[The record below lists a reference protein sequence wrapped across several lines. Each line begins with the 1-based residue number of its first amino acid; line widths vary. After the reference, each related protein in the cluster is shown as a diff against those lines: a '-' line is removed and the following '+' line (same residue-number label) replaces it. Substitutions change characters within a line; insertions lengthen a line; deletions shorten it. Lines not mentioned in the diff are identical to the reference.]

1 VTAQRECNNGHKSE
15 ETRYFISSLDATD
28 PARLGY
34 IVRLHWG
41 IENNLHW
48 VLDSAFDEDS
58 NRARKGN
65 SAANMAVVRHIALNL
80 IKADTSSKIG
90 IKNRRLK
97 AGWDNNY
104 LEKMLIGRV

>member
-1 VTAQRECNNGHKSE
+1 MAVTAQRECNNGHKRE

-28 PARLGY
+28 
-34 IVRLHWG
+34 
-41 IENNLHW
+41 
-48 VLDSAFDEDS
+48 
-58 NRARKGN
+58 RARKGN

-97 AGWDNNY
+97 AGWDNDY
-104 LEKMLIGRV
+104 LEKLLMGK